1 MSCHILKRLYMKVSL
16 LLVVCLALES
26 CLPATLH
33 ETSICDSVVPDIS
46 VSPAQQQ
53 ECGDDKQA
61 GKSTEQAD
69 KTLMMYRM
77 LHAF

>member
-1 MSCHILKRLYMKVSL
+1 MKVSL

-33 ETSICDSVVPDIS
+33 EASICDSVVPDIS
-46 VSPAQQQ
+46 VSSAGQQ
-53 ECGDDKQA
+53 ECCDDSQEENTT
-61 GKSTEQAD
+61 GKPD